1 MVCGN
6 IWGTDVPLGQRQPY
20 WEMIKS
26 SNKLYGGNLWQCI
39 FTYKVFT
46 CMISIVNH
54 IVNCPWNY
62 ACSILKYPIFS
73 IGIIAEATLINFV
86 KLMTFS
92 IIKVYKI
99 RIVTKAH
106 HIKSFVIIY
115 LLNHRVTQLLFHIWK
130 NSVFCTLTG

>member
-1 MVCGN
+1 MWFLEALSARRGN
-6 IWGTDVPLGQRQPY
+6 SFSLLLLAY
-20 WEMIKS
+20 LIKS
-26 SNKLYGGNLWQCI
+26 SNKLYGGNYWQCI

-106 HIKSFVIIY
+106 HIKSFVIITY
-115 LLNHRVTQLLFHIWK
+115 LIIELRSYFSTYETTRCFAH
-130 NSVFCTLTG
+130 